1 MASHARACTQGTK
14 FAPVDAAG
22 ESPFSFAGMMGGISA
37 LASSSVR
44 VDSVEVR
51 VEAGEA
57 ADIST
62 VSTDFSLVGT
72 LHVCVCSCMHAFMHS
87 CMYLSIYTSI
97 CLHLNSTNFSR
108 TTHGGSVIT
117 YACLIVEGTYVC
129 LLYGDGAWIAEARAS

>member
-14 FAPVDAAG
+14 RAPVDAAG

-44 VDSVEVR
+44 VDSMEVR

-62 VSTDFSLVGT
+62 ASTDFSLVGT
-72 LHVCVCSCMHAFMHS
+72 LHVCVCSCMHAFMHVS
-87 CMYLSIYTSI
+87 INLYIYLPTFEFHELLAHYPWRQRDHIRVSHSGGNVCMS
-97 CLHLNSTNFSR
+97 
-108 TTHGGSVIT
+108 
-117 YACLIVEGTYVC
+117 LI
-129 LLYGDGAWIAEARAS
+129 R

>member
-62 VSTDFSLVGT
+62 VSTDLSLVGK
-72 LHVCVCSCMHAFMHS
+72 LHVCVCSCM
-87 CMYLSIYTSI
+87 CLSVYTSI
-97 CLHLNSTNFSR
+97 CLCLKSTNFSR
-108 TTHGGSVIT
+108 TTHGGSVIA
-117 YACLIVEGTYVC
+117 YAFLIMEGTYVC

>member
-14 FAPVDAAG
+14 GAPADAAG

-57 ADIST
+57 ADVST
-62 VSTDFSLVGT
+62 VSTDLSLVGK
-72 LHVCVCSCMHAFMHS
+72 LHVCVCSCMHAFMHVS
-87 CMYLSIYTSI
+87 INLYIYLPMFEVHE
-97 CLHLNSTNFSR
+97 L
-108 TTHGGSVIT
+108 V
-117 YACLIVEGTYVC
+117 
-129 LLYGDGAWIAEARAS
+129 RALPMAAA